1 MKYSLAYELV
11 DGHIIVTSEGGKKC
25 LIDTGSH
32 VSVGSPENIL
42 FAGARHALTP
52 SLLGK
57 AAYELPGPIGV
68 CIDALVG
75 VDILNRYDML
85 IDPVRQVLEFSDEEI
100 EVEGEVEGE
109 VLPIQLLSGV
119 PILVVGIGD
128 KRIKVFFDTGAP
140 ISYASE
146 DVLKTYPRV
155 GTAQDYY
162 ITFGAFQ
169 TVIHRV
175 PITLGSRV
183 IDLDVGV
190 LPPELLRLLLGA
202 GVEGILGTAIL
213 DYFAVA
219 YLPRRKIIVL
229 LKRK

>member
-1 MKYSLAYELV
+1 MKYSFPYELV
-11 DGHIIVTSEGGKKC
+11 DGHIIVASEEGKIC

-32 VSVGSPENIL
+32 VSIGSPENIL
-42 FAGARHALTP
+42 FAGARHALEP
-52 SLLGK
+52 SLRGR

-68 CIDALVG
+68 CIDVLVG
-75 VDILNRYDML
+75 VDILNHYDML
-85 IDPVRQVLEFSDEEI
+85 IDPVRKVLEFSVEEI
-100 EVEGEVEGE
+100 EVEGEVLSG
-109 VLPIQLLSGV
+109 QLLLGV
-119 PILVVGIGD
+119 PILEVGIGD

-140 ISYASE
+140 VSYASE

-162 ITFGAFQ
+162 MTFGAFQ

-175 PITLGSRV
+175 PITLGSWV

-190 LPPELLRLLLGA
+190 LPPELQRLLLGA

-229 LKRK
+229 LKRR